1 MTEVNGTTASS
12 RITAGAVAPGLVVLH
27 TDRSLDRVSRAA
39 RDLLGAGDDEAVRA
53 FVLDQLLKAGSRFGD
68 GAAALM
74 AGEVD
79 VVERT
84 DEVTVGGVPR
94 WLRVTVAL
102 VGDHDNGARFVAQ
115 IDDVS
120 SARHAGAEIDRL
132 RAMEALVTAMSTQ
145 FIDIGAHELR
155 PAVRDALERLGELFD
170 VDRVYAIRFN
180 DTATAADLNEVWWR
194 DGIERISNQILDL
207 PRAAQRWWL
216 HRLRAGEPVA
226 VRSLGDLPEEAREAA
241 AALDAEGVRSLLFVP
256 LLSRGRVAGFFGMEA
271 RRVERPWAADE
282 IALMRTVGE
291 AIVNALD
298 RLRAEAA
305 LAAAADEL
313 SRRNAELERSNRDL
327 ETFADRAAH
336 DLRAPLARM
345 EMALHHLRQADDVDL
360 GPSGVSL
367 VDISLRAADR
377 MKQLIDDLLAY
388 ARAGQ
393 PVAPPQPVDLG
404 DVARQALAD
413 LGSLADGATVTIAP
427 LPTVAGHETLLGQLL
442 QNLLANA
449 LKFRRPGVGAEVEVD
464 ATRHG
469 DEWHVSVSDNGVG
482 IPADQRESVFAMFT
496 RLHSSDDFPGSGI
509 GLATCQKVVANH
521 GGRIWVDEAPAGGC
535 RFVFTL
541 PATV

>member
-1 MTEVNGTTASS
+1 MTEVNRTTASTLS
-12 RITAGAVAPGLVVLH
+12 AARAAAPGLVVLH
-27 TDRSLDRVSRAA
+27 ADRSLDRVSRAA

-53 FVLDQLLKAGSRFGD
+53 FVLDQLLKASSRFGD

-102 VGDHDNGARFVAQ
+102 VGDHDAGARFVAQ

-120 SARHAGAEIDRL
+120 SARRADAEIDRL

-145 FIDIGAHELR
+145 FIDIGADELR

-180 DTATAADLNEVWWR
+180 DTATAADLDEVWWR

-216 HRLRAGEPVA
+216 HQLRAGEPVA
-226 VRSLGDLPEEAREAA
+226 VHSVADLPEEAAEAA
-241 AALDAEGVRSLLFVP
+241 AALAAEGVRSLLFVP

-298 RLRAEAA
+298 RLGAEAA

-313 SRRNAELERSNRDL
+313 GRRNAELERSNRDL

-345 EMALHHLRQADDVDL
+345 EMALHHLRQAADVDL
-360 GPSGVSL
+360 GASGVSL
-367 VDISLRAADR
+367 VDISIRAADR

-393 PVAPPQPVDLG
+393 PVAAPQPVDLG

-413 LGSLADGATVTIAP
+413 LGPLADGATVTIAP

-449 LKFRRPGVGAEVEVD
+449 LKFRRAGVRAEVEVD

-541 PATV
+541 PATA